1 MAVMSKLSIRARNV
15 DSNKNLPIIR
25 SEDLPD
31 LNECSILPKNVTLFS
46 TGMEKEEEEVSLRFV
61 TIYF

>member
-25 SEDLPD
+25 AEDLQD
-31 LNECSILPKNVTLFS
+31 LEECSLLPKNVTLFS
-46 TGMEKEEEEVSLRFV
+46 TGMEKEEEEVKLVFSLSR
-61 TIYF
+61 